1 MLNNGRSMFEWR
13 VRRLPAML
21 IALASLLAA
30 PAAHLQTANPF
41 ADPAPAAPVKPPV
54 KAADQDA
61 DPFAPAA
68 PEKKSTAPLGSL
80 VDEIG
85 TEPPEPDEADI
96 PPAGKTAREL
106 AAAYATRAGA
116 KKKDLRMDS
125 VVKDLDRAIALDPL
139 NAEYYNTRQSAKWL
153 RDYAK
158 IAIDYDDMLA
168 DLGRAVALDPTSP
181 LFLHNLC
188 YMDGRAGKHE
198 AALRDCRK
206 AIDLDKA
213 PTVETV
219 KPLALANY
227 LLGQLDEAL
236 VDYQTLLK
244 LDPKDDEAGFAICR
258 IHLRRLELDAALEAC
273 QAAAT
278 TRPTDADLLKLL
290 ADVQAARHMWA
301 EARDTLDRAL
311 ATVPNAPDVLAS
323 RCLADNQLGQYPDAV
338 TDCTHALAML
348 PDADVALQRA
358 EAHRARHEIEDMLAD
373 DGLAISL
380 KPGVG
385 EYPLRR
391 CEDLIQVNRARQA
404 IADCDLALADNPRL
418 ADAFHLR
425 AGINAQEGKIDAAIA
440 DESRGIAVNPAQAT
454 YWRNRGA
461 FRQLAGKLED
471 ALGDFNQA
479 LKLKPDYQ
487 LAQYGRDKVQ
497 AQIRGVAAEHAA
509 QAQAAQQY
517 ADTHTQLHVCNNAG
531 DEAFV
536 AVAYSEGGKLKISG
550 WWTVGDQACAV
561 IGPLPRADLQAF
573 AQAGSYSWSGDRP
586 QCVRRDRFER
596 LVSGSYSCSGK
607 EYVAKFQQIA
617 VSGGDTFYYL
627 TGTQPGDSLP
637 QAKSAARGA
646 AQAAYDSCA
655 GYWADYATKPD
666 AKAMVSG
673 FYKGSSGRTGC
684 YYAWSQKDIAAAV
697 KLASASCN
705 ADHHEACGVFAEGA
719 GLVSWAES
727 EWQSARDGRAPA
739 RYAGGGA
746 RSSGGGGFS
755 LGGLL
760 HGAVKVLGVVEF
772 VAGMATGNE
781 QMASQ
786 GMQGF
791 AAASGDSGS
800 GGGGG
805 YVPSPQMPIQL
816 GGVSNAGAN
825 LPGRMSAIDCQ
836 NLLAAAQKA
845 KANSD
850 MSGSLGHQ
858 GNDPN
863 QMAAYNLYMNNYNA
877 HCR

>member
-1 MLNNGRSMFEWR
+1 ML
-13 VRRLPAML
+13 
-21 IALASLLAA
+21 A
-30 PAAHLQTANPF
+30 PAARLQTANPF
-41 ADPAPAAPVKPPV
+41 SDPVPAAPAGARSGATAQPV
-54 KAADQDA
+54 
-61 DPFAPAA
+61 DPFAAPVSAPA
-68 PEKKSTAPLGSL
+68 KKTAVESL
-80 VDEIG
+80 VDEIR
-85 TEPPEPDEADI
+85 PDAAAPDEADI
-96 PPAGKTAREL
+96 PADGKTPVAL
-106 AAAYATRAGA
+106 AAAYAARSEA
-116 KKKDLRMDS
+116 KEKTFRFDS
-125 VVKDLDRAIALDPL
+125 AINDVNHAIALNPA
-139 NAEYYNTRQSAKWL
+139 NADYYNLRQSEKYL
-153 RDYAK
+153 RDYTK
-158 IAIDYDDMLA
+158 VTIDYDDMLA
-168 DLGRAVALDPTSP
+168 DLNHAVSLNPKNAM
-181 LFLHNLC
+181 FLHNLC
-188 YMDGRAGKHE
+188 YMYKQAGRFDDT
-198 AALRDCRK
+198 LRACQM
-206 AIDLDKA
+206 AMDLDKG
-213 PTVETV
+213 PTPQTI
-219 KPLALANY
+219 KPRALANY
-227 LLGQLDEAL
+227 VLGRLDLAL

-440 DESRGIAVNPAQAT
+440 DESRAIAVNPAQAT

-760 HGAVKVLGVVEF
+760 RGAVKVLGVVEF